1 MGDLF
6 TPMHILLIVLVALL
20 FFGPSK
26 LPELGRGV
34 GKMLREFK
42 AGAKG
47 LYSDDNQQQQEI
59 KPLPNKDQSEPARI
73 DVVDVKHTDEN
84 RLP

>member
-42 AGAKG
+42 AGTKG
-47 LYSDDNQQQQEI
+47 LLSEEERQPDS
-59 KPLPNKDQSEPARI
+59 KPLPVKDRNEASRI
-73 DVVDVKHTDEN
+73 EIVDIKHTDEN